1 VAVQCTS
8 VEPSANVLP
17 EAWSQ
22 EIDGEGSALSVAVTE
37 YVTAAPLGPVASTT
51 GAGNGWVNVGATS
64 SIRFT
69 VTLKEAEAEFPDE
82 SCALQ
87 FTTVVPSGNVS
98 PE

>member
-1 VAVQCTS
+1 
-8 VEPSANVLP
+8 
-17 EAWSQ
+17 
-22 EIDGEGSALSVAVTE
+22 
-37 YVTAAPLGPVASTT
+37 
-51 GAGNGWVNVGATS
+51 
-64 SIRFT
+64 